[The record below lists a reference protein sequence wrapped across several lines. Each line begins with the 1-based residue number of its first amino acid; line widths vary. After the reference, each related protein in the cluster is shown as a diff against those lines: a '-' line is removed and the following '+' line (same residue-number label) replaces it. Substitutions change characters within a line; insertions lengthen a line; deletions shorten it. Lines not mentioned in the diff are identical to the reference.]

1 MDIETLYESGYLP
14 ERYYNQLNN
23 KTPQENYKKVRIGKK
38 KRNESFLLS
47 LVENSLKA
55 TVQSALNEIFKN
67 FNTK

>member
-14 ERYYNQLNN
+14 EKYYNQLND
-23 KTPQENYKKVRIGKK
+23 KTPQENYKRFKIGKK
-38 KRNESFLLS
+38 KKNESFLLS

-55 TVQSALNEIFKN
+55 TVLSALNEIFKN